1 METFENIKA
10 LIQSILDCIKEAFII
25 IEESSQI
32 LLINKTAK
40 NIFRYEVSKTYLQDY
55 LLHDCWQEL
64 NKILKSKTEKESQI
78 NLDAFTLKLKDGNLF
93 SVNIIFNEK
102 YLDNKKIYLIKVL
115 PTGVSIPLTSLKSIS
130 ILPADIQQIISD
142 NNVKQVITEFTSNYP
157 PTFIQKGL
165 IEKQVDALDEMFWIK
180 DSAGNFLIVNEK
192 LCDILGLKKFQIE
205 GKNYKEFIPAHLN
218 KFFDAIEK
226 YQRELKNPIAIK
238 GILMFSFSLN
248 EGKEIVEIP
257 VIDNDRKI
265 IALVGFSHDISST
278 LPIDTSKLNEEI
290 FRDII
295 SFLPIPI
302 AVIENNA
309 KIKLCNQEFCKLIK
323 KNSEDILNSDLTGLF
338 LSGLSEAISSFEKSA
353 SDGIIVELNER
364 LEVIPEPGD
373 GYKLQITKHFKEE
386 DNGDLVALFF
396 TKSTKKINAH
406 KFSISRVT
414 MLDIILKNNPKPI
427 FIYDKENLRFL
438 EVNEA
443 ALNLYGYSEEEF
455 LQMDLTDLYTPEDIQ
470 TLLET
475 SEHIVKE
482 GELSKPFR
490 HRKKDGSYV
499 FVRLS
504 KFNYE
509 FEAIDSYL
517 NIIDDVTDRLELEKY
532 NQLFKSA
539 FDNTNDMI
547 FVTDPTGLI
556 TFTNDSTS
564 RNLGIPKLEL
574 INTSITSH
582 CDDEDRIFINSSVF
596 QSHIKETATFTIKLK
611 TSDGNVIETEMT
623 STPVINVNNEVDS
636 FSLIG
641 KVSSGQKSFLPATK
655 EVIKEVVKEVIVE
668 KPIAGKAKDS
678 ELGTSFLSSVF
689 HEILTP
695 MNVILGFS
703 QELTESIP
711 NMSPEQK
718 EAVDIINQNRSSL
731 LGLMNSI
738 IEFSDLQSKKIENEI
753 SSVTIVDIVEPLDK
767 NIKDITGLK
776 DIEFA
781 YGKISSSLKFSTDKK
796 KFESLL
802 NNLIRLVGKISDQ
815 KKIYFSAYP
824 VEDDFF
830 NISVSDGF
838 ARSSSVL
845 LDTLKNVFIERKDP
859 KEFGISKLNFQI
871 ISSLLEIL
879 EGQFV
884 TINENTDKHDFAFKF
899 PIELSRKFEIP
910 SIEEIKE
917 PEVTTDKIEMKEPE
931 PFSFKGEIE
940 IEEINSGH
948 TKVEPIEETVIT
960 EVIDVEEKPEIKQD
974 EETLIEEEISIDET
988 PEPEPVSSKKG
999 ISSLKCLYIEDQID
1013 SQILFKVQMKELKNI
1028 QFAASFEE
1036 ALPLLESQK
1045 FDFIVM
1051 DINLQGEYNGLD
1063 ALKIIQQMSGF
1074 QNIPVIA
1081 VTAYVLPGDKEK
1093 FIATGFTDF
1102 ISKPIFREKMLESLN
1117 KIFVN

>member
-1 METFENIKA
+1 METFENIKVI
-10 LIQSILDCIKEAFII
+10 IQSIFDGLNEALII
-25 IEESSQI
+25 IEESGQI
-32 LLINKTAK
+32 LLINKSAK
-40 NIFRYEVSKTYLQDY
+40 NIFKYDVSKTYLKDY
-55 LLHDCWQEL
+55 LLLDCWQEL
-64 NKILKSKTEKESQI
+64 NKILRSKTETESEI
-78 NLDAFTLKLKDGNLF
+78 NLDAFTLKLKGGDFLSENFIL
-93 SVNIIFNEK
+93 
-102 YLDNKKIYLIKVL
+102 KKITFDDKKIFLIKFV
-115 PTGVSIPLTSLKSIS
+115 PTGVSIPSTSLKTIS
-130 ILPADIQQIISD
+130 ILPPDVQLIVSD
-142 NNVKQVITEFTSNYP
+142 KNVKQIIAEFTSNYP
-157 PTFIQKGL
+157 PTFIQKEL

-180 DSAGNFLIVNEK
+180 DSAGNFLIVNNK
-192 LCDILGLKKFQIE
+192 FCDILGLKKFQLE
-205 GKNYKEFIPAHLN
+205 GKNYKEFIPEYLK
-218 KFFDAIEK
+218 KFFDAVEK
-226 YQRELKNPIAIK
+226 YQSDLKNPVAIK
-238 GILMFSFSLN
+238 GISMFNFTLS

-265 IALVGFSHDISST
+265 IALVGFSRDFPST
-278 LPIDTSKLNEEI
+278 LPIDKSTTNEEI
-290 FRDII
+290 VGDII
-295 SFLPIPI
+295 SFLTVPI
-302 AVIENNA
+302 AVIENYA
-309 KIKLCNQEFCKLIK
+309 KIKLCNQEFCKLIN

-338 LSGLSEAISSFEKSA
+338 PRRLSVAISNFAKSA
-353 SDGIIVELNER
+353 SDGIIIELNES
-364 LEVIPEPGD
+364 LEVIPEPGN
-373 GYKLQITKHFKEE
+373 GYHLQISRYYKEKKKE
-386 DNGDLVALFF
+386 DLVALCF

-406 KFSISRVT
+406 KFSLSRET
-414 MLDIILKNNPKPI
+414 MLDLILKNNPKPI

-443 ALNLYGYSEEEF
+443 ALNLYGYSEDEF

-475 SEHIVKE
+475 SEQSAKE

-490 HRKKDGSYV
+490 HRKKDGGYV

-509 FEAIDSYL
+509 FDGIDSYL

-539 FDNTNDMI
+539 FDHTNDMI
-547 FVTDPTGLI
+547 FITDPTGLI
-556 TFTNDSTS
+556 TYTNDSTS

-582 CDDEDRIFINSSVF
+582 CNDEDRIFINSSVF

-611 TSDGNVIETEMT
+611 TSEGNAIETEMT
-623 STPVINVNNEVDS
+623 STPIFNVNNEVES
-636 FSLIG
+636 FSLIA
-641 KVSSGQKSFLPATK
+641 KVSSAQKPFHPATK
-655 EVIKEVVKEVIVE
+655 EIIKEVVKEVVVE
-668 KPIAGKAKDS
+668 KPVVGKEKES

-703 QELTESIP
+703 QELTESIQ

-738 IEFSDLQSKKIENEI
+738 IEFSDLQSKKTENVI

-767 NIKDITGLK
+767 NIKDITGVK

-781 YGKISSSLKFSTDKK
+781 YGKISSSLKFSTDRK

-802 NNLIRLVGKISDQ
+802 NNLIRLISKITSQ

-824 VEDDFF
+824 VDDDSF

-838 ARSSSVL
+838 ARSSSL
-845 LDTLKNVFIERKDP
+845 LLETLKKLFIEKKDP
-859 KEFGISKLNFQI
+859 KESGISKLNFQI

-884 TINENTDKHDFAFKF
+884 TINEHTDKHDFAFKF
-899 PIELSRKFEIP
+899 PLELAKKFEIP
-910 SIEEIKE
+910 SVEEFKE
-917 PEVTTDKIEMKEPE
+917 PEVTIDKIEMTEPE
-931 PFSFKGEIE
+931 PFSLKDEIE
-940 IEEINSGH
+940 IEELDSGH
-948 TKVEPIEETVIT
+948 AKTELVEETPIP
-960 EVIDVEEKPEIKQD
+960 EIINVEEKPEVEQEAEPI
-974 EETLIEEEISIDET
+974 TEEEISIDET
-988 PEPEPVSSKKG
+988 PEPVSRKNG
-999 ISSLKCLYIEDQID
+999 ISSLRCLYIEDQID

-1093 FIATGFTDF
+1093 FISTGFTDF

>member
-1 METFENIKA
+1 MNTFENIKV
-10 LIQSILDCIKEAFII
+10 LIQPILDSVDEAFII
-25 IEESSQI
+25 IEESGQI
-32 LLINKTAK
+32 LLINKSAK
-40 NIFRYEVSKTYLQDY
+40 NIFGFDESIIFFQDY
-55 LLHDCWQEL
+55 VQPDCWQEL
-64 NKILKSKTEKESQI
+64 NKILKSKTEAESEI
-78 NLDAFTLKLKDGNLF
+78 NLDAFTLKLRGGDFL
-93 SVNIIFNEK
+93 SVKFVLNEIF
-102 YLDNKKIYLIKVL
+102 LDNKKNYFIKIV
-115 PTGVSIPLTSLKSIS
+115 PHGASIPSASLKSIS
-130 ILPADIQQIISD
+130 ILPADVQQIVSD
-142 NNVKQVITEFTSNYP
+142 KIVKQIITDFTSNYP
-157 PTFIQKGL
+157 LTFIQKEL
-165 IEKQVDALDEMFWIK
+165 IEKQVDVLDEMFWIK
-180 DSAGNFLIVNEK
+180 DSAGNFLIVNNK
-192 LCDILGLKKFQIE
+192 LCDIWGLKKFQLE
-205 GKNYKEFIPAHLN
+205 GKNYKEFIPAYL
-218 KFFDAIEK
+218 KLFFDAVEK
-226 YQRELKNPIAIK
+226 YQSDLKNPIAIK
-238 GILMFSFSLN
+238 GISMFNFTLS

-265 IALVGFSHDISST
+265 IALVGFSRDIPST
-278 LPIDTSKLNEEI
+278 LPINRSRVNEEI
-290 FRDII
+290 VGDIF
-295 SFLPIPI
+295 SFLPVPI
-302 AVIENNA
+302 AVIENYA
-309 KIKLCNQEFCKLIK
+309 KIKLCNQEFCKLVK
-323 KNSEDILNSDLTGLF
+323 KNLEDILNSDLKGLF
-338 LSGLSEAISSFEKSA
+338 PSRLSEEISNFAKNA
-353 SDGIIVELNER
+353 SDGIIIDLNES
-364 LEVIPEPGD
+364 LEVIPEPGN
-373 GYKLQITKHFKEE
+373 GYHLQISRYYKEKKKE
-386 DNGDLVALFF
+386 DLVALCF

-406 KFSISRVT
+406 KFSLSRET
-414 MLDIILKNNPKPI
+414 MLDLILKNNPKPI

-443 ALNLYGYSEEEF
+443 ALNLYGYSEDEF

-475 SEHIVKE
+475 SEQSAKE

-490 HRKKDGSYV
+490 HRKKDGGYV

-509 FEAIDSYL
+509 FDGIDSYL

-539 FDNTNDMI
+539 FDHTNDMI
-547 FVTDPTGLI
+547 FITDPTGLI
-556 TFTNDSTS
+556 TYTNDSTS

-582 CDDEDRIFINSSVF
+582 CNDEDRIFINSSVF

-611 TSDGNVIETEMT
+611 TSEGNAIETEMT
-623 STPVINVNNEVDS
+623 STPIFNINNEVDS
-636 FSLIG
+636 FSLIA
-641 KVSSGQKSFLPATK
+641 KVSSAQKSFLPATK

-668 KPIAGKAKDS
+668 KPSSGKVKDP

-703 QELTESIP
+703 QELTESIQ

-731 LGLMNSI
+731 LGIMNSI
-738 IEFSDLQSKKIENEI
+738 IEFSDLQSKKTENEI

-767 NIKDITGLK
+767 NIKDITGVK

-781 YGKISSSLKFSTDKK
+781 YGKISSSLKFSTDRK
-796 KFESLL
+796 KFESFL
-802 NNLIRLVGKISDQ
+802 NNLIRLVSKITSQ

-824 VEDDFF
+824 VDDDSF

-838 ARSSSVL
+838 ARSSSL
-845 LDTLKNVFIERKDP
+845 LLETLKKLFIEKKDP
-859 KEFGISKLNFQI
+859 KESGQSKLNFQI
-871 ISSLLEIL
+871 INSLLETL

-884 TINENTDKHDFAFKF
+884 TINEHTDKHDFAFKF
-899 PIELSRKFEIP
+899 PLELVKKFEIP
-910 SIEEIKE
+910 SVEEIKE
-917 PEVTTDKIEMKEPE
+917 PEVTIDKIEMTEPE
-931 PFSFKGEIE
+931 PFSLKDEIE
-940 IEEINSGH
+940 IEELDSGH
-948 TKVEPIEETVIT
+948 TKTELIEETPIT
-960 EVIDVEEKPEIKQD
+960 EIINVEEKPEVKQ
-974 EETLIEEEISIDET
+974 EAEPITEEEISIDET
-988 PEPEPVSSKKG
+988 PEPVTRKNG
-999 ISSLKCLYIEDQID
+999 ISSLRCLYIEDQID

>member
-1 METFENIKA
+1 MGTFENIKV
-10 LIQSILDCIKEAFII
+10 LIQSILDGIKEGFII
-25 IEESSQI
+25 IEESGQV
-32 LLINKTAK
+32 LLINNSAK
-40 NIFRYEVSKTYLQDY
+40 NIFRYKVSKTYLQDY
-55 LLHDCWQEL
+55 LLPDCWLEL
-64 NKILKSKTEKESQI
+64 NKILKSKTETESEI
-78 NLDAFTLKLKDGNLF
+78 NLDSFSLKLKGRGLL
-93 SVNIIFNEK
+93 SVNIILNEIF
-102 YLDNKKIYLIKVL
+102 LDNKKIYLIKVL
-115 PTGVSIPLTSLKSIS
+115 PTGVSIPSTSLKTIS
-130 ILPADIQQIISD
+130 ILPADVQLIVSDKNIKKIIND
-142 NNVKQVITEFTSNYP
+142 FTSSYP
-157 PTFIQKGL
+157 TTFIQKEL
-165 IEKQVDALDEMFWIK
+165 IEKQVDAIDEMFWIK
-180 DSAGNFLIVNEK
+180 DSAGNFIIVNNK
-192 LCDILGLKKFQIE
+192 FCDTLGLKKFQLE
-205 GKNYKEFIPAHLN
+205 GKNYKEFIPEYLK
-218 KFFDAIEK
+218 KFFDAVEK
-226 YQRELKNPIAIK
+226 YQSDLKNPIAIN
-238 GILMFSFSLN
+238 GISMYNFTLSD
-248 EGKEIVEIP
+248 GKEIVEIP

-265 IALVGFSHDISST
+265 IALVGFSRDFPST
-278 LPIDTSKLNEEI
+278 LPIDKSTITKEI

-295 SFLPIPI
+295 SFLPVPI
-302 AVIENNA
+302 AVIENYA

-338 LSGLSEAISSFEKSA
+338 PRGLCIAISNFAKSA
-353 SDGIIVELNER
+353 SDGIIIDLNES
-364 LEVIPEPGD
+364 LEVIPEPGN
-373 GYKLQITKHFKEE
+373 GYHLQISRYYKEKKKE
-386 DNGDLVALFF
+386 DLVALCF

-406 KFSISRVT
+406 KFSLSRET
-414 MLDIILKNNPKPI
+414 MLDLILKNNPKPI

-443 ALNLYGYSEEEF
+443 ALNLYGYSEDEF

-475 SEHIVKE
+475 SEQSAKE

-490 HRKKDGSYV
+490 HRKKDGGYA

-509 FEAIDSYL
+509 FDGIDSYL

-539 FDNTNDMI
+539 FDHTNDMI
-547 FVTDPTGLI
+547 FITDPTGLI
-556 TFTNDSTS
+556 TYTNDSTS

-582 CDDEDRIFINSSVF
+582 CNDDDRIFVNSSVF

-611 TSDGNVIETEMT
+611 TSEGNTIETEMT
-623 STPVINVNNEVDS
+623 STPIFNINNEVES
-636 FSLIG
+636 FSLIA
-641 KVSSGQKSFLPATK
+641 KVSSAQKSFLPATK

-668 KPIAGKAKDS
+668 KPVVGKEKGS

-703 QELTESIP
+703 QELTESIQ

-718 EAVDIINQNRSSL
+718 ESVDIINQNRSSL

-738 IEFSDLQSKKIENEI
+738 IEFSDLQSKKTENEI

-767 NIKDITGLK
+767 NIKDITGIK

-781 YGKISSSLKFSTDKK
+781 YGKISSSLKFSTDRKK
-796 KFESLL
+796 IESLL
-802 NNLIRLVGKISDQ
+802 NNLIRLVSKITSQ

-824 VEDDFF
+824 VDDDSF

-838 ARSSSVL
+838 ARSSSL
-845 LDTLKNVFIERKDP
+845 LLETLKKLFIEKKDP
-859 KEFGISKLNFQI
+859 KESGQSKLNFQI
-871 ISSLLEIL
+871 INALLETL

-884 TINENTDKHDFAFKF
+884 TINEHTDKHDFAFKF
-899 PIELSRKFEIP
+899 PLELSKKFEI
-910 SIEEIKE
+910 SSVEEIKE
-917 PEVTTDKIEMKEPE
+917 PEVTIDKIEMTEPE
-931 PFSFKGEIE
+931 PFSLKDEIE
-940 IEEINSGH
+940 IEELDSGH
-948 TKVEPIEETVIT
+948 AKTELVGETPIT
-960 EVIDVEEKPEIKQD
+960 EIINVEEKPEVKQ
-974 EETLIEEEISIDET
+974 EAEPITEEEISIDET
-988 PEPEPVSSKKG
+988 PEPVSRKNG
-999 ISSLKCLYIEDQID
+999 ISSLRCLYVEDQID

-1036 ALPLLESQK
+1036 ALPLLETQK

>member
-1 METFENIKA
+1 MDTFENIKV
-10 LIQSILDCIKEAFII
+10 LIQIILDGIDEAFII
-25 IEESSQI
+25 IEESGQI
-32 LLINKTAK
+32 LLMNKSAK
-40 NIFRYEVSKTYLQDY
+40 NIFSFDESIKFFQDY
-55 LLHDCWQEL
+55 VQPDCWQEL
-64 NKILKSKTEKESQI
+64 NIILKSKSETESEI
-78 NLDAFTLKLKDGNLF
+78 NLDAFTLKLKGGEFL
-93 SVNIIFNEK
+93 SVNFIMKEITF
-102 YLDNKKIYLIKVL
+102 DNKKIFLIIIV
-115 PTGVSIPLTSLKSIS
+115 PNEVNIPSTSLKSIS

-142 NNVKQVITEFTSNYP
+142 ENVQKIITDFTSYYP
-157 PTFIQKGL
+157 LTFIQKEL
-165 IEKQVDALDEMFWIK
+165 IEKQIDALNESFWIK
-180 DSAGNFLIVNEK
+180 DSDGNILVVNNK
-192 LCDILGLKKFQIE
+192 LCDILGLKKFQLE
-205 GKNYKEFIPAHLN
+205 GKNYKQFIPEYLN
-218 KFFDAIEK
+218 FFFDVVEK
-226 YQRELKNPIAIK
+226 YQSDLKNPIAIN
-238 GILMFSFSLN
+238 GISMFNFALSK
-248 EGKEIVEIP
+248 GKEIVEIP

-265 IALVGFSHDISST
+265 IALVGFSRDIPST
-278 LPIDTSKLNEEI
+278 LPINRSRVNEEI
-290 FRDII
+290 VGDIF
-295 SFLPIPI
+295 SFMPVPI
-302 AVIENNA
+302 AVIENYA
-309 KIKLCNQEFCKLIK
+309 KIKLCNQEFCKLVK
-323 KNSEDILNSDLTGLF
+323 KNSEDILNSDLKGLF
-338 LSGLSEAISSFEKSA
+338 PSRLSEEISNFVKND
-353 SDGIIVELNER
+353 SDGIIIDLNES
-364 LEVIPEPGD
+364 LEVIPEPGN
-373 GYKLQITKHFKEE
+373 GYHLQISRYYKEKKKE
-386 DNGDLVALFF
+386 DLVALCF

-406 KFSISRVT
+406 KFSLSRET
-414 MLDIILKNNPKPI
+414 MLDLILKNNPKPI

-443 ALNLYGYSEEEF
+443 ALNLYGYSEDEF

-475 SEHIVKE
+475 SEQSAKE

-490 HRKKDGSYV
+490 HRKKDGGYV

-509 FEAIDSYL
+509 FDGIDSYL

-539 FDNTNDMI
+539 FDHTNDMI
-547 FVTDPTGLI
+547 FITDPTGLI
-556 TFTNDSTS
+556 TYTNDSTS

-582 CDDEDRIFINSSVF
+582 CNDEDRIFINSSVF

-611 TSDGNVIETEMT
+611 TSEGNAIETEMT
-623 STPVINVNNEVDS
+623 STPIFNINNDVES
-636 FSLIG
+636 FSLIA
-641 KVSSGQKSFLPATK
+641 KVSSAQKPFLPATK
-655 EVIKEVVKEVIVE
+655 EIIKEVVKEVVVE
-668 KPIAGKAKDS
+668 KPLSGKAQDP
-678 ELGTSFLSSVF
+678 ELGTSFLSGVF

-703 QELTESIP
+703 QELTESIQ

-738 IEFSDLQSKKIENEI
+738 IEFSDLQSKKTENVI

-767 NIKDITGLK
+767 NIKDITGVK

-781 YGKISSSLKFSTDKK
+781 YGKISSSLKFSTDRK
-796 KFESLL
+796 KFESFL
-802 NNLIRLVGKISDQ
+802 NNLIRLVSKITSQ

-824 VEDDFF
+824 FDDDSF

-838 ARSSSVL
+838 ARSSSL
-845 LDTLKNVFIERKDP
+845 LLETLKKLFIEKKDP
-859 KEFGISKLNFQI
+859 KESGISKLNFQI
-871 ISSLLEIL
+871 ISLLLEIL

-884 TINENTDKHDFAFKF
+884 TINEHTDKHDFAFNF
-899 PIELSRKFEIP
+899 PLELAKNFEIP
-910 SIEEIKE
+910 SVEEIKE
-917 PEVTTDKIEMKEPE
+917 PEVTIDKIEMTEPE
-931 PFSFKGEIE
+931 PFSLKDEIE
-940 IEEINSGH
+940 IEELDSGH
-948 TKVEPIEETVIT
+948 AKTELIEETPIT
-960 EVIDVEEKPEIKQD
+960 EIINVEEKPEVKQ
-974 EETLIEEEISIDET
+974 EAEPITEEEISIDET
-988 PEPEPVSSKKG
+988 PEPVSRKNG
-999 ISSLKCLYIEDQID
+999 ISSLRCLYIEDQID